1 MPDTK
6 THTPAQTNN
15 RLGIILMILTMLVFA
30 SQDGISRYLADQYNV
45 YMIVMVRYWF
55 FAGFVL
61 VFARIR
67 YGSIKTVARSR
78 VPFIQTFRSLLL
90 MIEVCVMV
98 VGFVY
103 LGLIQSYAVFAIYP
117 LLISALSAPILGEFI
132 GWRRWVA
139 ILFGFIGV
147 VIILQPGWTVF
158 SPFALIPFIS
168 ALMFALYSLLTRYV
182 ARYDAAITS
191 FFWTGIVG
199 AIGISFVGVFHWQTM
214 AMGDWGWMGVLC
226 LCATLGHYMLI
237 RCYEVA
243 EAGFLQ
249 PFTYFQL
256 VFGTSLGIFLFGE
269 ILQTPTLIGMIVI
282 VAAGLFTLWRAQKAK
297 ED

>member
-117 LLISALSAPILGEFI
+117 AVNIRPLRADI
-132 GWRRWVA
+132 GRIYR
-139 ILFGFIGV
+139 LE
-147 VIILQPGWTVF
+147 
-158 SPFALIPFIS
+158 
-168 ALMFALYSLLTRYV
+168 
-182 ARYDAAITS
+182 
-191 FFWTGIVG
+191 
-199 AIGISFVGVFHWQTM
+199 
-214 AMGDWGWMGVLC
+214 AMGRHPIWLYRRGHHPTTWLDCIQPVCAHPLYIRPDVRVIQSADPLC
-226 LCATLGHYMLI
+226 RKI
-237 RCYEVA
+237 
-243 EAGFLQ
+243 
-249 PFTYFQL
+249 
-256 VFGTSLGIFLFGE
+256 
-269 ILQTPTLIGMIVI
+269 
-282 VAAGLFTLWRAQKAK
+282 
-297 ED
+297 